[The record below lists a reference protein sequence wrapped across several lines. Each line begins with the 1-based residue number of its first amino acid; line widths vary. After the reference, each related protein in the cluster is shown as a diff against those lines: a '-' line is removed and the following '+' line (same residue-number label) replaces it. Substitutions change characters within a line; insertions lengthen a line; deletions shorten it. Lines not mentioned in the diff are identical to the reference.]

1 MWMQDGC
8 KVNMESCLASNQ
20 LWFTVTWIVLI
31 NHLLEVSLTQNQ
43 ETMAQPLIYYILLC
57 VQTPDERNSLKIA
70 FGWGPNNI
78 WIHTTLEGP
87 CPHYMTL
94 KVSWD
99 CLLDTF
105 FWALTT
111 SWSRLMACVC
121 EVESYIM
128 CPYPCPWV
136 LGGHGCKIIV
146 HGWAWVHP
154 CIQLQIGVKLLG
166 CREYA
171 NQEALRTEANDNER
185 PFICLIQPR
194 LGVGG

>member
-8 KVNMESCLASNQ
+8 KVNMESFLASNQ

-136 LGGHGCKIIV
+136 LGGHGCIPASNSKSESNFSDV
-146 HGWAWVHP
+146 GNTLTKKRSRLKPATMND
-154 CIQLQIGVKLLG
+154 LLFVWS
-166 CREYA
+166 
-171 NQEALRTEANDNER
+171 NQDL
-185 PFICLIQPR
+185 
-194 LGVGG
+194 V